1 MAKGG
6 IIRKIIVAANILLAL
21 GLLFCYAS
29 VYINPARFW
38 IPAIVGLFYPF
49 FLLAN
54 LAFLIYW
61 IIVWKKELVIS
72 LLAILLGINHLSAF
86 VQLRLSNQQE
96 LAVPA
101 IRLISY
107 NVNLFRLYPWSKKPP
122 SHNEVISYI
131 GSNNFDIACLQEF
144 YTVNSKF
151 SEADAKRKLG
161 MRAKVGYIIQNS
173 QSAYGLAIFSRFPIV
188 NSGEIKFENT
198 LNSSIYADVKING
211 DTVRIYNL
219 HLQSLRLK
227 EHNFNFLLNNSLRQG
242 NDRYDEIKDLTSRLR
257 TAFVKRAQQVALV
270 KQHIASCH
278 YPVILCGDFND
289 TPVSYT
295 YRELTSKLQDSF
307 KEAGAGML
315 NTYAGIL
322 PSYRIDY
329 ILHSPEFK
337 TLNFSSPRLNLSDHY
352 PVCANF
358 TLTH

>member
-6 IIRKIIVAANILLAL
+6 ILHKVIVAANILFAL

-54 LAFLIYW
+54 IAFLTYW
-61 IIVWKKELVIS
+61 IIVWKKELLIS

-86 VQLRLSNQQE
+86 VQLRPGNKHES
-96 LAVPA
+96 AVPS

-107 NVNLFRLYPWSKKPP
+107 NVNLFRLYPWSKLPP
-122 SHNEVISYI
+122 SYDGVIRYI

-144 YTVNSKF
+144 YTVSTKF

-161 MRAKVGYIIQNS
+161 MRSKIGYIIQNS
-173 QSAYGLAIFSRFPIV
+173 RSAYGLAIFSRFPIV

-211 DTVRIYNL
+211 DTVRVYNL

-227 EHNFNFLLNNSLRQG
+227 EHNFNFLLNNELRQG
-242 NDRYDEIKDLTSRLR
+242 NDRYDEIMDLASRLR
-257 TAFVKRAQQVALV
+257 IAFIKRSQQVELV
-270 KQHIASCH
+270 NRHLKNCP

-295 YRELTSKLQDSF
+295 YRELTGKLHDSF

-329 ILHSPEFK
+329 ILYSPEFK
-337 TLNFSSPRLNLSDHY
+337 TLKFSSPRLNLSDHY